1 MDTFAVIYDRFKE
14 DYPQLFKP
22 HATKVAFSV
31 SKFEELAP
39 WNLKHAKQESCLC
52 KACENFGMYE
62 TALSDIVGF
71 LNDAMLDGASDV
83 ESIPKDERDPI
94 LSLPQYLQID
104 QLNKFKRCIEKVE
117 SMWCSDAFEK
127 GKMGCIDPGGCGHD
141 TPCDTCGFK
150 SVWSQGLRPELLDDN
165 GDLQDGVNPAWLAE
179 VKWSR
184 YKTETDSDDKK
195 TLRGERTGSVIEFFD
210 EFEKMFKK
218 HAYHRYILY
227 RTRAS
232 NMEFDRAASLGMLKL
247 DVDWAENFTLF
258 NYVTI

>member
-1 MDTFAVIYDRFKE
+1 MAAARTRVAAALRIPRNKPYQDAIKKRVAVAKQILLQAAPLAVGDEVVCTHGTGILVDFISL
-14 DYPQLFKP
+14 DHPC
-22 HATKVAFSV
+22 SI
-31 SKFEELAP
+31 KFTHGP

-83 ESIPKDERDPI
+83 ESIPKDERDPV

-184 YKTETDSDDKK
+184 YKTETDSDGKK
-195 TLRGERTGSVIEFFD
+195 ALRGERIGSVIEFFD

-218 HAYHRYILY
+218 YAYHR
-227 RTRAS
+227 
-232 NMEFDRAASLGMLKL
+232 
-247 DVDWAENFTLF
+247 
-258 NYVTI
+258 